1 MARNQWS
8 RTDQL
13 AEEEKDPRDLAA
25 KGKNEMKL

>member
-13 AEEEKDPRDLAA
+13 AEEEKDPRDLVA
-25 KGKNEMKL
+25 KGRMR